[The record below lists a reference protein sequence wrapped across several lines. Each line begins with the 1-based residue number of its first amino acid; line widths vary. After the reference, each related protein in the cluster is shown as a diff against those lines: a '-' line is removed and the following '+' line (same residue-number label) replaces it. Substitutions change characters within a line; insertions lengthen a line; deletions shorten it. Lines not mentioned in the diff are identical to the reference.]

1 MSSELNPTGSTHPK
15 RNKYRKDKPWD
26 SEDIDHWKVEEFTP
40 EQSSFPFLEESSFST
55 LFPQYRE
62 AYLRQVWP
70 TVTKSLDTYSISC
83 ELDLVKGAMVVR
95 TTAKTWDPYIIFK
108 ARDLIKLLARSV
120 PVQQALKILRDDM
133 QCDIIK
139 ISNFT
144 RNKERFVKRRQRLIG
159 SNGATLKAI
168 ELLTQCYVLVQGS
181 TVAAMG
187 SYKGLKQVRRI
198 VEDCM
203 RNIHPIYNI
212 KTLMIKRELAKDPI
226 LSKESWDRFLPKFKK
241 KNPKKKRK
249 VPKNT
254 KKDESDNPFPP
265 PQMPRK
271 IDLEME
277 SGEYFLHEKQKQLRQ
292 RQERKKR
299 EEEKQLEKRKQKER
313 EYIPPK
319 EDNVNDSQVYKRKQS
334 DNDSVRKKKHRNKH
348 SSA

>member
-1 MSSELNPTGSTHPK
+1 MSREFNSTK
-15 RNKYRKDKPWD
+15 DVQLKKNKYRKDKPWD

-40 EQSSFPFLEESSFST
+40 EKSSFPFLEESSFST

-62 AYLRQVWP
+62 SYLRQIWP
-70 TVTKSLDTYSISC
+70 TVTKSLDTYAIAC
-83 ELDLVKGAMVVR
+83 ELDLVQGAMVVR
-95 TTAKTWDPYIIFK
+95 TTGKTWDPYIIFK

-120 PVQQALKILRDDM
+120 PVQQALKILQDDV

-212 KTLMIKRELAKDPI
+212 KTLMIKRELAKDPV

-249 VPKNT
+249 VPKHG
-254 KKDESDNPFPP
+254 KKDEDDNPFPP
-265 PQMPRK
+265 PQLPRK
-271 IDLEME
+271 IDLEIE

-292 RQERKKR
+292 RRERKKR
-299 EEEKQLEKRKQKER
+299 EEEKQAEKRKQKER
-313 EYIPPK
+313 EYIPPE
-319 EDNVNDSQVYKRKQS
+319 EDNVNDSQVYKQMET
-334 DNDSVRKKKHRNKH
+334 NNTIIRKKKHRTEH
-348 SSA
+348 SST

>member
-1 MSSELNPTGSTHPK
+1 MS
-15 RNKYRKDKPWD
+15 
-26 SEDIDHWKVEEFTP
+26 
-40 EQSSFPFLEESSFST
+40 
-55 LFPQYRE
+55 
-62 AYLRQVWP
+62 
-70 TVTKSLDTYSISC
+70 
-83 ELDLVKGAMVVR
+83 VR
-95 TTAKTWDPYIIFK
+95 TTAKTWDPYILFK

-120 PVQQALKILRDDM
+120 PVQQALKIMRDDM

-168 ELLTQCYVLVQGS
+168 ELLTQCYILVQGS
-181 TVAAMG
+181 TVAVMG

-212 KTLMIKRELAKDPI
+212 KTLMIKKELAKDPV

-241 KNPKKKRK
+241 NNPKKKRK
-249 VPKNT
+249 KPT
-254 KKDESDNPFPP
+254 KKGEDDNPFPP
-265 PQMPRK
+265 PQLPRK

-299 EEEKQLEKRKQKER
+299 EEKKLVEKRRQKEL

-319 EDNVNDSQVYKRKQS
+319 EDDENDSQETKKNASKGRKH
-334 DNDSVRKKKHRNKH
+334 RKKTH
-348 SSA
+348 SST

>member
-1 MSSELNPTGSTHPK
+1 MSGELPSAPTK
-15 RNKYRKDKPWD
+15 KNKYRKDKPWD
-26 SEDIDHWKVEEFTP
+26 SDDIDHWKVEEFTP
-40 EQSSFPFLEESSFST
+40 EQSSYPFLEESSFST

-62 AYLRQVWP
+62 SYLRQVWP
-70 TVTKSLDTYSISC
+70 TVTKALDAYAIAC
-83 ELDLVKGAMVVR
+83 ELDLVKGSMVVK

-108 ARDLIKLLARSV
+108 ARDLVKLLARSV
-120 PVQQALKILRDDM
+120 PVQQALKILQDDV

-139 ISNFT
+139 IDNFT

-168 ELLTQCYVLVQGS
+168 ELLTRCYVLVQGS

-241 KNPKKKRK
+241 TNPKKKRK
-249 VPKNT
+249 APKTT
-254 KKDESDNPFPP
+254 KEKEEDSPFPP
-265 PQMPRK
+265 PQLPRK
-271 IDLEME
+271 VDLEIE
-277 SGEYFLHEKQKQLRQ
+277 SGEYFLYEKQKQMRKRQ
-292 RQERKKR
+292 QRKER
-299 EEEKQLEKRKQKER
+299 EEEKREEKRKQKEK
-313 EYIPPK
+313 EYIPPD
-319 EDNVNDSQVYKRKQS
+319 EENVNDSQVGKEGESSVKRK
-334 DNDSVRKKKHRNKH
+334 KHKRKH
-348 SSA
+348 SST